1 MEPDLFSSFERAIET
16 RQQQWI
22 RPYVKGEACGG
33 HQFVLFLKPE
43 VTAVHLGVDTP
54 AITKMVLERLT
65 AFEVTVHAM
74 RALPASYLA
83 AHDIMDQH
91 YGVINAISK
100 QGESALTEAAR
111 ENLHREF
118 ATELAEGATVLG
130 GHQFLDVHPEFS
142 PLALSVFNDNVGTT
156 KLGGGSYC
164 MKLDVLGKVFLL
176 LNPFHAYQ
184 LVPYTTGDTAIL
196 VFECRSSRDWADLRG
211 KLTGTTNP
219 ATAEPGSIRAELLAR
234 QEEFN
239 LQAVNQ
245 GTNGV
250 HLSAG
255 PLEGMVEL
263 QRFFTDH
270 ESGEGLSWSD
280 THFGESLIRQGKTEA
295 EVCELAQNPPV
306 TWNGTT
312 ESAFDLTEEV
322 NAADALERLA

>member
-1 MEPDLFSSFERAIET
+1 MEPDLYSAFERAVET
-16 RQQQWI
+16 QQQQWI
-22 RPYVKGEACGG
+22 RPYTKGDCGG

-43 VTAVHLGVDTP
+43 VTAVHLGVDLP

-65 AFEVTVHAM
+65 SFEVTVHAM
-74 RALPASYLA
+74 RALPASYLS
-83 AHDIMDQH
+83 AHSIMDQH

-100 QGESALTEAAR
+100 NGEAALTDAAKEKLR
-111 ENLHREF
+111 SEF
-118 ATELAEGATVLG
+118 AEEIEAGAVIMG

-142 PLALSVFNDNVGTT
+142 ALALSTLNDNIGTT
-156 KLGGGSYC
+156 KLAGGSYC
-164 MKLDVLGKVFLL
+164 MKLDVLGQVYLL

-184 LVPYTTGDTAIL
+184 LVPYTTDGRAIL
-196 VFECRSSRDWADLRG
+196 VLECRSSRDWQDLRG
-211 KLTGTTNP
+211 KLTGATNP
-219 ATAEPGSIRAELLAR
+219 ATAEAGSIRSELLAR

-263 QRFFTDH
+263 RRFFSDH
-270 ESGEGLSWSD
+270 EAGTGLSWTD
-280 THFGESLIRQGKTEA
+280 THFGESLLQQGKAEA
-295 EVCELAQNPPV
+295 EISVLAQNPPV

-312 ESAFDLTEEV
+312 ESAFDLTEEI

>member
-1 MEPDLFSSFERAIET
+1 MEPDLFTSFEKAIET
-16 RQQQWI
+16 QQQQWI
-22 RPYVKGEACGG
+22 RPYVKGDTCGG

-43 VTAVHLGVDTP
+43 VTAMHLGVDTP

-65 AFEVTVHAM
+65 SFEVSVHAM

-83 AHDIMDQH
+83 THHLMDQH
-91 YGVINAISK
+91 YGVINAISQ
-100 QGESALTEAAR
+100 QGEAALTPAAR
-111 ENLHREF
+111 EKLHQEF
-118 ATELAEGATVLG
+118 SEEIEAGARVLG
-130 GHQFLDVHPEFS
+130 GHQFLDVHPDFS

-164 MKLDVLGKVFLL
+164 MKLDILGSVYLL

-184 LVPYTTGDTAIL
+184 LVPYTTGSNAIL
-196 VFECRSSRDWADLRG
+196 VFECRSSRDWADLRSN
-211 KLTGTTNP
+211 LTGTTNP
-219 ATAEPGSIRAELLAR
+219 ATAAEGSIRAELLAR

-239 LQAVNQ
+239 LPAVNQ

-270 ESGEGLSWSD
+270 ETGEALSWSD
-280 THFGESLIRQGKTEA
+280 THFGDSLMQQGKTGE
-295 EVCELAQNPPV
+295 EICILAQNPSI

-312 ESAFDLTEEV
+312 GSAFDLTEEL
-322 NAADALERLA
+322 NADAALERLA

>member
-1 MEPDLFSSFERAIET
+1 MEPDLFSSFEKAMT
-16 RQQQWI
+16 SQQQQWI
-22 RPYVKGEACGG
+22 RPYTKGETCGG

-54 AITKMVLERLT
+54 AIAKMVLERLT
-65 AFEVTVHAM
+65 AFEVSVHAM
-74 RALPASYLA
+74 RALPAAYLSD
-83 AHDIMDQH
+83 HNIMDQH

-100 QGESALTEAAR
+100 NGEAALTEAAR
-111 ENLHREF
+111 ENLHQDF
-118 ATELAEGATVLG
+118 ASEIKEGAIILG
-130 GHQFLDVHPEFS
+130 GHQFLEAQPNFS

-164 MKLDVLGKVFLL
+164 MKLEVLGQVYLL

-184 LVPYTTGDTAIL
+184 LVPYTTGDSAIL
-196 VFECRSSRDWADLRG
+196 VFECRSTRDWADLRG
-211 KLTGTTNP
+211 KLTGSTNP
-219 ATAEPGSIRAELLAR
+219 ETAVPGSIRAELLAR

-239 LQAVNQ
+239 LPAVNQ

-263 QRFFTDH
+263 QRFFSDH
-270 ESGEGLSWSD
+270 ETGTALNWSD
-280 THFGESLIRQGKTEA
+280 THFGESLIQKGKTE
-295 EVCELAQNPPV
+295 EELCILAKNPSV
-306 TWNGTT
+306 SWNGTT

-322 NAADALERLA
+322 NAEDALERLI